1 MRFKIVHEIKGRMRI
16 HIFSNR
22 MSFKDADILQ
32 YYLLQQ
38 APVTAAKV
46 YERNQ
51 DAAICYTGKREEVIR
66 ILQRF
71 SFDESLV
78 PEHVWQ
84 NSGRETNR
92 GYWDKIVWKV
102 VLRIGSK
109 IFLPIPVR
117 CVFTTCKS
125 AKYIWKGIC
134 TLGKGKIEV
143 PVLDGTAIAVSVLRG
158 DMMETVP
165 FPGVAVKTVF
175 FFPELSCCPG

>member
-84 NSGRETNR
+84 NSGREISR
-92 GYWDKIVWKV
+92 GYWDKIVQKV
-102 VLRIGSK
+102 IVRMGSK
-109 IFLPIPVR
+109 LFLPMTVR
-117 CVFTTCKS
+117 DFF
-125 AKYIWKGIC
+125 
-134 TLGKGKIEV
+134 
-143 PVLDGTAIAVSVLRG
+143 IA
-158 DMMETVP
+158 
-165 FPGVAVKTVF
+165 
-175 FFPELSCCPG
+175 